1 MVIDEKQSEDE
12 VTSTTDTNVMP
23 TDESKTEVP
32 SAKMVKNSLNIKYFL
47 CFFFCIIRNKKQPR
61 V

>member
-23 TDESKTEVP
+23 TDESKTEAP
-32 SAKMVKNSLNIKYFL
+32 SAKMVKHSLNINYFL
-47 CFFFCIIRNKKQPR
+47 CFFLYY
-61 V
+61 